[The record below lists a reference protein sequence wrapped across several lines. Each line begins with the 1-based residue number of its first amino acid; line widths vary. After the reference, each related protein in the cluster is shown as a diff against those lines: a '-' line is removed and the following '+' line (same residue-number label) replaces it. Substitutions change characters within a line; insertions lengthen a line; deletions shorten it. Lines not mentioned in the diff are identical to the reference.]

1 MNTIFGNVKSD
12 RQFSATT
19 GFDKEQFYDLV
30 FEYDETKTRFIG
42 DGLLPGSFPQ
52 SLPSVEQR
60 VFFTLYFLKVYPTID
75 VLGICFGMDASSCEA
90 FLQKSLFILEKTL
103 LRLKVLPPRK
113 FSDHKQLQKALAGL
127 EELVVDATERR
138 TEKPENKADQADGYS
153 GKKSQHPKKHGDLY
167 QMCLYRVPWGYSM
180 GRHLSRHGP
189 VSKGFPSKN

>member
-19 GFDKEQFYDLV
+19 GYTKEQFYDLV
-30 FEYDETKTRFIG
+30 FEYDETETQFFEG
-42 DGLLPGSFPQ
+42 GLLPSSHPQ
-52 SLPSVEQR
+52 SLQKVEER
-60 VFFTLYFLKVYPTID
+60 VFFTLYYLKVYPTFD
-75 VLGICFGMDASSCEA
+75 VLGICFGMDAASSEA

-113 FSDHKQLQKALAGL
+113 FSDHKQLQKAFAGL

-153 GKKSQHPKKHGDLY
+153 GKKKPI
-167 QMCLYRVPWGYSM
+167 P
-180 GRHLSRHGP
+180 
-189 VSKGFPSKN
+189 